1 MPLHEWSPA
10 TQLAKLDHDF
20 ENILNHFMSHD
31 WGVGKPSSR
40 LYHPPAIESF
50 IDSDRLVVRADLP
63 GVDPKDVEIRVE
75 GNILTIRGSRAA
87 ASEEQRRD
95 FVHREIRYGSFER
108 AISIPKGV
116 KREDISAAYRNG
128 VLELTVPL
136 DKAIEV
142 RKVPVQM
149 PNRAREP
156 APRQ

>member
-10 TQLAKLDHDF
+10 TQLAKLDRDF
-20 ENILNHFMSHD
+20 EHILNHFMSHD

-40 LYHPPAIESF
+40 SLQPPAIESF

-63 GVDPKDVEIRVE
+63 GVDPKDVQIRVE
-75 GNILTIRGSRAA
+75 GNVLTIRGARAA
-87 ASEEQRRD
+87 ALQEQQRA

-116 KREDISAAYRNG
+116 KEADISAAYRNG

-136 DKAIEV
+136 GQAAEV
-142 RKVPVQM
+142 RRVPLQM
-149 PNRAREP
+149 PNCAREP
-156 APRQ
+156 ERHQ